1 MSILCSV
8 QSKTFIMNHNKS
20 VALITLGCSK
30 NLVDS
35 EKLLKQFEYLGYD
48 ISHDVNPQKG
58 SVVIINTCGFIGD
71 AKEESVNTIL
81 SFTKAKKKGLIS
93 KLFVMGCLSERY
105 FKDLPELIPEVD
117 KFYGKFNWNEI
128 ITDLGHN
135 WNSDYSIDRHL
146 TTPSHYAYLKI
157 SEGCSRKCSYC
168 SIPIITGKHK
178 SRAMEEIL
186 DEVELLV
193 SKGVKEFQLIAQD
206 LSYYG
211 IDKYKKPKLA
221 QLVEKISEIKGVEWL
236 RIHYT
241 YPYGFP
247 MDLLKVIREKDNVCA
262 YLDMALQHIS
272 DNMLTIMRRNIT
284 KDETYTLLRKIREE
298 VPGIHLRTTLM
309 VGHPGETE
317 RDFEELMAFTNEM
330 KFERMG
336 AFVYSEE
343 EGTYSA
349 RHYKDDI
356 PENTKKERL
365 ERLMLL
371 QQNISEEINRQKIGK
386 VFKVIVDR
394 EEDDYYIGRTEYDS
408 PEVDPEVF
416 IEKNIKLETGNFY
429 KIMITS
435 AGPYDISGKVA
446 TE

>member
-1 MSILCSV
+1 MTL
-8 QSKTFIMNHNKS
+8 KKS

-35 EKLLKQFEYLGYD
+35 EKLMRQFESIGYQ
-48 ISHDVNPQKG
+48 ISHDKNPEKG
-58 SVVIINTCGFIGD
+58 SIAIVNTCGFIGD

-81 SFTKAKKKGLIS
+81 ELARAKKKGYIT

-105 FKDLPELIPEVD
+105 IKDLPELIPEVD

-128 ITDLGHN
+128 ITDLGHT
-135 WNSDYSIDRHL
+135 WNSNFTLDRHL

-168 SIPIITGKHK
+168 SIPIITGSHK
-178 SRAMEEIL
+178 SRAIEEIL
-186 DEVELLV
+186 EEVKLLV

-221 QLVEKISEIKGVEWL
+221 QLVEKISEIEGVEWL

-272 DNMLTIMRRNIT
+272 DNMLIKMRRNIS
-284 KDETYTLLRKIREE
+284 KDETFALINKIRED

-317 RDFEELMAFTNEM
+317 KDFDELMEFAKEM

-356 PENTKKERL
+356 PEEIKKERL
-365 ERLMLL
+365 DKLMLL

-386 VFKVIVDR
+386 VFKVIIDR
-394 EEDDYYIGRTEYDS
+394 EEEDFYIGRTEFDS

-416 IEKNIKLETGNFY
+416 IDKNIKLETGKFY
-429 KIMITS
+429 KILITS
-435 AGPYDISGKVA
+435 SGPYDISGKVA
-446 TE
+446 TV